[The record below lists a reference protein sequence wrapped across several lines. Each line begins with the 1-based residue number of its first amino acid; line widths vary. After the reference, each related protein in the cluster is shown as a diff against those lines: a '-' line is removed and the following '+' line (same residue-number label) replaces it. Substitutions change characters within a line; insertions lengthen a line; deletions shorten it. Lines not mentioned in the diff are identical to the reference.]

1 MLTKP
6 EIEQLLS
13 MESVISAV
21 EEAYS
26 LFSMNKVKLAPVV
39 SIEVEN
45 HHGEMDIKSGYDQ
58 SSEIIGVKLAV
69 GYWNNPEK
77 YGLPSGLATIVLLDG
92 RNGIPLAIMDGGLIT
107 DLRTGAAGAVSA
119 KYLARTNSKKV
130 AVLGTGTQARMQ
142 ILALSCIFDIGEI
155 RIWGRNKEK
164 VQDYIVEMKEKVKTK
179 LIPSDTPKEC
189 VQGADIIITTTPSK
203 SPLIEKSWID
213 KGSHLICIG
222 TDMPG
227 KQEIDPEIFS
237 GATIVVDSLSQCRER
252 GEIQHALQTG
262 LITEQDIYAEMG
274 DIILGKKPWRNSSEE
289 ITIFDSTGLSIQDVS
304 VAKMVLK
311 MAKDRKIGKSIQFL

>member
-1 MLTKP
+1 M
-6 EIEQLLS
+6 LS